1 MSIFSVLWRIYSR
14 LYRDKNVE
22 FHKLMSM
29 SSSVLT
35 ETTANSKKSWIFLN
49 FQYCKWK
56 NKYTNKLY
64 FSLKTIQFEMSAFLL
79 WLAFACVY
87 RQVWLKLNS
96 ICKFYMDN
104 FPVSIFYGIFKC
116 FLRSSLLYH
125 WVICQILGN

>member
-1 MSIFSVLWRIYSR
+1 MVHIKITIPHQSMLLKTKYQCGKVKNILSFPPVHRNASANWGKRYIYILKSVSIFSVLWRIYSR

-35 ETTANSKKSWIFLN
+35 ETTANSKKSSIFLN

-64 FSLKTIQFEMSAFLL
+64 FSLKTIQFEMSAFL
-79 WLAFACVY
+79 
-87 RQVWLKLNS
+87 
-96 ICKFYMDN
+96 
-104 FPVSIFYGIFKC
+104 
-116 FLRSSLLYH
+116 
-125 WVICQILGN
+125 